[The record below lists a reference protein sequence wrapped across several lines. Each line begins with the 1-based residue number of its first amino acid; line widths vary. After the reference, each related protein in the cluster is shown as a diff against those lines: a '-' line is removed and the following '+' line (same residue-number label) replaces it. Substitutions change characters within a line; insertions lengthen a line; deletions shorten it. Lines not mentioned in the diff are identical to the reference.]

1 MADSEALA
9 HPPVADSEALARPP
23 VADSEALAHPPV
35 ADDLQVLAVVI
46 ITVHLSF
53 LNIFIGI

>member
-1 MADSEALA
+1 MADSEPLA
-9 HPPVADSEALARPP
+9 HPPVADSEALAR
-23 VADSEALAHPPV
+23 PPV

-53 LNIFIGI
+53 LNIFIGV

>member
-9 HPPVADSEALARPP
+9 HPPVADSEALAR
-23 VADSEALAHPPV
+23 PPV

-53 LNIFIGI
+53 LNIFIGV